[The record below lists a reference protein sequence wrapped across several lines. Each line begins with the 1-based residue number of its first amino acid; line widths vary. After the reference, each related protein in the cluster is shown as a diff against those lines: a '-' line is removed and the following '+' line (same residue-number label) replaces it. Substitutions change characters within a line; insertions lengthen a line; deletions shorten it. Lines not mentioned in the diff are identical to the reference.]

1 MTRRVAP
8 AGVLAS
14 GSGRAVWALA
24 VSGRAVVVVAA
35 VLAVVALA
43 GCGSSAPP
51 TVEFRSSAGGVRTG
65 PAQYCDV
72 KVTSCANHPDA
83 VVKLVVPPGQPLSIS
98 VPRELA
104 AAPWQVVFGYR
115 TTTGER
121 VDGRSPV
128 FPPNQRTDYQLVLP
142 DPTDQLLTAQVQQFG
157 GATPTTGPNGEVS
170 FPIRGSWV
178 LTTS

>member
-1 MTRRVAP
+1 MNRRWLALATGPLVASL
-8 AGVLAS
+8 LAS
-14 GSGRAVWALA
+14 CGSG
-24 VSGRAVVVVAA
+24 G
-35 VLAVVALA
+35 
-43 GCGSSAPP
+43 PP
-51 TVEFRSSAGGVRTG
+51 AVEFRSPAGSVRTG

-72 KVTSCANHPDA
+72 KVTSCENHRDA
-83 VVKLVVPPGQPLSIS
+83 VVKLVVPPGQPLSIT

-115 TTTGER
+115 SANGQR

-128 FPPNQRTDYQLVLP
+128 FAPNQRTDYQLVLP
-142 DPTDQLLTAQVQQFG
+142 HPSDQLLTAQVQQFG
-157 GATPTTGPNGEVS
+157 GASPISEPNGEIS